1 MVAAAAAGWGTWSL
15 FLYRA
20 GLPAEISNVIVFAV
34 MGLAALPL
42 ALRERVGVAGV
53 RRPMGDGD
61 AGVPVAVVLEAVP
74 DRSRLGLHRRLRLRL
89 PGWDRT
95 AVLLLGANAICDV
108 LNSLLF
114 FEALGHTS
122 VAIAVITHY
131 AAPILIAL
139 AAPYIDRVET
149 RGARP
154 AAAIALAGLVI
165 VLEPWHSKADGALI
179 GAAFG
184 FSSAVFYAANV
195 FVVRRLATRI
205 GTLRAISYHSL
216 IGALITLP
224 LALPYVAKVTAPA
237 LGWLAAGAILLGVG
251 SNALFIGG
259 LQRIGAGRTA
269 VLTFAEPLVAVA
281 IGILV
286 WNQPFGPIA
295 AVGGALVLAAGIHVA
310 RQAR

>member
-20 GLPAEISNVIVFAV
+20 ALPARLANVIVFAV
-34 MGLAALPL
+34 MGVAALPL
-42 ALRERVGVAGV
+42 ALRERFGVTGV
-53 RRPMGDGD
+53 RGSLGD
-61 AGVPVAVVLEAVP
+61 GVPVAIAL
-74 DRSRLGLHRRLRLRL
+74 DSNRSRLRFD
-89 PGWDRT
+89 GWDRT
-95 AVLLLGANAICDV
+95 ALLLLGANAICDV
-108 LNSLLF
+108 LNSLFF
-114 FEALGHTS
+114 FEAIGHTS

-139 AAPYIDRVET
+139 VAPYIDRVET

-154 AAAIALAGLVI
+154 AAAIALIGLVL
-165 VLEPWHSKADGALI
+165 VLEPWHSKVDGALI

-184 FSSAVFYAANV
+184 FTSAVFYAANV

-224 LALPYVAKVTAPA
+224 LALPYVTRVTGPA
-237 LGWLAAGAILLGVG
+237 FGWLAAGAILLGVG
-251 SNALFIGG
+251 SNTLFIGG
-259 LQRIGAGRTA
+259 LQRIGSGRTA

-281 IGILV
+281 IGVLV

-295 AVGGALVLAAGIHVA
+295 VVGGALVLAAGLHVA

>member
-1 MVAAAAAGWGTWSL
+1 MKRGPAGVAMVAAAAAGWGTWSL

-20 GLPAEISNVIVFAV
+20 GLPAQLSNVIVFAV
-34 MGLAALPL
+34 MGVAALPL
-42 ALRERVGVAGV
+42 ALRERVT
-53 RRPMGDGD
+53 PT
-61 AGVPVAVVLEAVP
+61 VPVAIALDA
-74 DRSRLGLHRRLRLRL
+74 DRRRARVRFE
-89 PGWDRT
+89 GWDRT
-95 AVLLLGANAICDV
+95 AVLLLFANAICDV
-108 LNSLLF
+108 LNSLCF
-114 FEALGHTS
+114 FEAIGHTS

-154 AAAIALAGLVI
+154 AAVIALTGLVL
-165 VLEPWHSKADGALI
+165 VLEPWHSNVDGALI

-184 FSSAVFYAANV
+184 LTSAVFYAANV

-216 IGALITLP
+216 IGAVLTLP
-224 LALPYVAKVTAPA
+224 WALPYVSRVTGPA
-237 LGWLAAGAILLGVG
+237 FGWLAAGAILLGVG
-251 SNALFIGG
+251 SNTLFIGG
-259 LQRIGAGRTA
+259 LQRIGSGRTA

-286 WNQPFGPIA
+286 WHQPFGPIA
-295 AVGGALVLAAGIHVA
+295 VVGGALVLAAGIHVA

>member
-15 FLYRA
+15 FLYQA
-20 GLPAEISNVIVFAV
+20 GLPAPISNVIVFAV

-42 ALRERVGVAGV
+42 RERFGVSGV
-53 RRPMGDGD
+53 RKP
-61 AGVPVAVVLEAVP
+61 GVPVAIVLDAAAE
-74 DRSRLGLHRRLRLRL
+74 RSRIRVRRRLRLRFD
-89 PGWDRT
+89 GWDRT
-95 AVLLLGANAICDV
+95 TLLLLGANALCDV
-108 LNSLLF
+108 LNSLFF
-114 FEALGHTS
+114 FEAIGHTS

-154 AAAIALAGLVI
+154 AAVIALTGLVL
-165 VLEPWHSKADGALI
+165 VLEPWHSKVDGALI

-184 FSSAVFYAANV
+184 FTSAVFYAANV
-195 FVVRRLATRI
+195 FVVRRLAARI

-216 IGALITLP
+216 IGAAITLP
-224 LALPYVAKVTAPA
+224 WALPYVASVSAPA

-251 SNALFIGG
+251 SNTLFIGG

-286 WNQPFGPIA
+286 WGQPFGPIA
-295 AVGGALVLAAGIHVA
+295 VVGGALVLAAGIHVA

>member
-20 GLPAEISNVIVFAV
+20 GLPAQISNVIVFAV

-42 ALRERVGVAGV
+42 RERFGVSGV
-53 RRPMGDGD
+53 RKPLNQDVLT
-61 AGVPVAVVLEAVP
+61 VPVAIVLDANP
-74 DRSRLGLHRRLRLRL
+74 DRSRLRLRRRLRLRFD
-89 PGWDRT
+89 GWDRAT
-95 AVLLLGANAICDV
+95 VLLLLANAVCDV
-108 LNSLLF
+108 LNSLFF
-114 FEALGHTS
+114 FEAIGHTS

-154 AAAIALAGLVI
+154 AAVIALTGLVL
-165 VLEPWHSKADGALI
+165 VLEPWHSKVDGALI

-184 FSSAVFYAANV
+184 FTSAVFYAANV
-195 FVVRRLATRI
+195 FVVRRLAARI

-216 IGALITLP
+216 IGAAITLP
-224 LALPYVAKVTAPA
+224 WALPYVASVSAPA
-237 LGWLAAGAILLGVG
+237 LGWLAAGAILLGIG
-251 SNALFIGG
+251 SNFLFIGG

-281 IGILV
+281 IGVLV
-286 WNQPFGPIA
+286 WGQPFGPIA
-295 AVGGALVLAAGIHVA
+295 VVGGALVLTAGIHVA

>member
-20 GLPAEISNVIVFAV
+20 HLPAQISTVIVFAV

-42 ALRERVGVAGV
+42 ALRERVGVSGV
-53 RRPMGDGD
+53 REPLGANRDGLPIAIALASD
-61 AGVPVAVVLEAVP
+61 PE
-74 DRSRLGLHRRLRLRL
+74 RSRLRQRLRLRFD
-89 PGWDRT
+89 GWDRT
-95 AVLLLGANAICDV
+95 ALLLLGANAICDV
-108 LNSLLF
+108 LNCVFF
-114 FEALGHTS
+114 FEAIDHTS
-122 VAIAVITHY
+122 LAIAVITHY

-154 AAAIALAGLVI
+154 AAVIALAGLVL
-165 VLEPWHSKADGALI
+165 VLEPWHSHAEGVLLGAV
-179 GAAFG
+179 FG
-184 FSSAVFYAANV
+184 FTSAVFYAANV
-195 FVVRRLATRI
+195 FVVRRLASRI

-216 IGALITLP
+216 IGTAIIFP
-224 LALPYVAKVTAPA
+224 WALPYVANVTAPA
-237 LGWLAAGAILLGVG
+237 LGWLATGAILLGVG
-251 SNALFIGG
+251 SNTLFIGG

-281 IGILV
+281 IGVLV
-286 WNQPFGPIA
+286 WNQPIGPIA